1 LAHEVS
7 SLFHPMCPCLLVSQ
21 SNRTTWSCNGI
32 SRTMSQ
38 KKIFLFVS

>member
-21 SNRTTWSCNGI
+21 SNRTT
-32 SRTMSQ
+32 
-38 KKIFLFVS
+38 